1 MELVA
6 PILFIFAAATFLG
19 CLPTFTA
26 LWARILHGLA
36 VLRSELVVQAAQR
49 RFSRANFR
57 RAQP

>member
-1 MELVA
+1 MLAFVG
-6 PILFIFAAATFLG
+6 PILGLFAIVTFLG

-49 RFSRANFR
+49 NFR

>member
-36 VLRSELVVQAAQR
+36 LLRSELVVQAAR
-49 RFSRANFR
+49 RNFR